1 MHQNAFAAGLYPGP
15 RCVGLDRSPNP
26 LTGFKGAALWQD
38 GTWEEERKGEETG
51 EDENGGEKRW
61 GGTRMR
67 WVKCE

>member
-1 MHQNAFAAGLYPGP
+1 M
-15 RCVGLDRSPNP
+15 GLDRSPNP
-26 LTGFKGAALWQD
+26 LTGFKGAALWRD